1 MSWYADRFF
10 PSTPRTCRGGY
21 YVARRLS
28 PHPPALPYGEGSPV
42 GAVINRPHICLLC
55 PNLLPEHGRTA
66 LAAQIVLRKQR
77 AFRVAAPAAHRDAG
91 DLVVENP
98 VAQAGSGDLLTGM
111 IAGLLTMNNDVFQ
124 AVCMAVWLH
133 GYLAEEG
140 TKDHAANMLDLSRFP
155 ALADSLY
162 FRHGF

>member
-1 MSWYADRFF
+1 MDVIQHDRIHLALQFAKDYKVF
-10 PSTPRTCRGGY
+10 LVLKGPHTI
-21 YVARRLS
+21 VAS
-28 PHPPALPYGEGSPV
+28 P
-42 GAVINRPHICLLC
+42 
-55 PNLLPEHGRTA
+55 T
-66 LAAQIVLRKQR
+66 
-77 AFRVAAPAAHRDAG
+77 G
-91 DLVVENP
+91 DLYINQSGCSGL
-98 VAQAGSGDLLTGM
+98 AQAGSGDLLTGM